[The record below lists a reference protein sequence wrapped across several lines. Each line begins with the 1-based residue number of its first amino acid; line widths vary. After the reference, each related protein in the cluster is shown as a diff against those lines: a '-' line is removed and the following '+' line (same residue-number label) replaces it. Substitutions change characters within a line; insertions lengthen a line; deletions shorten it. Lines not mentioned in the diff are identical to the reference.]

1 MQLARIECNNTKRID
16 TIAKARIIEFISE
29 GQIMRAKLLGGIAQ
43 DDQERAQDAA
53 FEPTKWGTTMHGYKE
68 LEIAVFEYIKL
79 LTAKHFLHL
88 CMGISVD
95 HEGCGS
101 SALVRLDTN
110 FALRSDGTIR
120 DIKTK
125 VADAVANEDYPVK
138 CFGNI
143 LR

>member
-1 MQLARIECNNTKRID
+1 VQLARIECNNTKRID

-53 FEPTKWGTTMHGYKE
+53 FEPTKWAKQTYNTHGYKE

-79 LTAKHFLHL
+79 LTAKHFQHL

-101 SALVRLDTN
+101 
-110 FALRSDGTIR
+110 
-120 DIKTK
+120 
-125 VADAVANEDYPVK
+125 
-138 CFGNI
+138 
-143 LR
+143 